1 MKSTW
6 TRNDARQRARISER
20 KWGKE
25 IEKILTEYTLLPSGR
40 WRGSRVESK
49 MRRITNAEHNKENRA
64 SATVG
69 ISGII
74 LGRVLDR

>member
-1 MKSTW
+1 
-6 TRNDARQRARISER
+6 
-20 KWGKE
+20 
-25 IEKILTEYTLLPSGR
+25 
-40 WRGSRVESK
+40 

-74 LGRVLDR
+74 LGREAGPLDVRYGVEA